1 VERARLGEVVAITP
15 LRAPGYPS
23 RVTLLLL
30 VRHGLTDATGKHL
43 SGRTRGIHL
52 SETGRTQADR
62 LVERLAGVPIKAF
75 YSSPLERCV
84 ETARPPAR
92 ARGLDVRIEPRLI
105 EVDYGRWTGRS
116 MAQLVRTTLWKQVQS
131 SPSSIRFPEGETL
144 RDVQLRTVEALD
156 EIAAGNPKAVVAAVA
171 HADVIRLAVAHYTGV
186 HLDLFQRLIVSP
198 VSVSAILLGDR
209 VPRVLRLND
218 TGSLEDL
225 VPRGRGRPPP
235 RAHTRGPG
243 TVRG

>member
-1 VERARLGEVVAITP
+1 
-15 LRAPGYPS
+15 
-23 RVTLLLL
+23 VTLLLL

-52 SETGRTQADR
+52 SETGRAQADG
-62 LVERLAGVPIKAF
+62 LVQRMAGVPVTAF

-84 ETARPPAR
+84 ETARPAAGAR
-92 ARGLDVRIEPRLI
+92 RLDVRIEPRLI

-116 MAQLVRTTLWKQVQS
+116 MAQLVRTTLWKQVQA
-131 SPSSIRFPEGETL
+131 SPSAIRFPEGETL
-144 RDVQLRTVEALD
+144 REVQLRTVDALD
-156 EIAAGNPKAVVAAVA
+156 EIAARHPRGVVAAVA

-209 VPRVLRLND
+209 IPRVLRLND
-218 TGSLEDL
+218 TGSLDDL
-225 VPRGRGRPPP
+225 VPRGRGRRPSA
-235 RAHTRGPG
+235 RAREPG

>member
-1 VERARLGEVVAITP
+1 
-15 LRAPGYPS
+15 
-23 RVTLLLL
+23 VTLLLL

-52 SETGRTQADR
+52 SETGRAQADG
-62 LVERLAGVPIKAF
+62 LVQRMAGVPVTAF

-84 ETARPPAR
+84 ETARPAAGAR
-92 ARGLDVRIEPRLI
+92 RLDVRIEPRLI

-116 MAQLVRTTLWKQVQS
+116 MAQLVRTTLWKQVQA
-131 SPSSIRFPEGETL
+131 SPSAIRFPEGETL
-144 RDVQLRTVEALD
+144 REVQLRTVDALD
-156 EIAAGNPKAVVAAVA
+156 EIAARHPRGVVA
-171 HADVIRLAVAHYTGV
+171 AVAHYTGV

-209 VPRVLRLND
+209 IPRVLRLND
-218 TGSLEDL
+218 TGSLDDL
-225 VPRGRGRPPP
+225 VPRGRGRRPSA
-235 RAHTRGPG
+235 RAREPG

>member
-1 VERARLGEVVAITP
+1 VAFPARGRPAILP
-15 LRAPGYPS
+15 C
-23 RVTLLLL
+23 VTLLLL

-52 SETGRTQADR
+52 SDAGRAQADG
-62 LVERLAGVPIKAF
+62 LVARLADVSVKAF

-84 ETARPPAR
+84 ETAGPA
-92 ARGLDVRIEPRLI
+92 ARSRRLDVRVEPRLI

-116 MAQLVRTTLWKQVQS
+116 MGQLVHTKLWKQVQA
-131 SPSSIRFPEGETL
+131 SPSAIRFPGGETL
-144 RDVQLRTVEALD
+144 REVQLRTVDALD
-156 EIAAGNPKAVVAAVA
+156 EIAARHPRTVVAAVA

-209 VPRVLRLND
+209 IPRVLRLND
-218 TGSLEDL
+218 TGSLKDL
-225 VPRGRGRPPP
+225 VPRAGGRRPAPA
-235 RAHTRGPG
+235 RTRKPD